1 MNHQVLQYALL
12 LDYPDLCQTQ
22 WSYYNILINTA
33 EPGGL
38 QLQRGRQDQATEHT
52 RMHAS
57 TFCQQKGNL
66 VSANVLHLLLAP
78 LSDITHRGC

>member
-1 MNHQVLQYALL
+1 MNHQVLKYALL

-22 WSYYNILINTA
+22 WSYYSILINTA

-38 QLQRGRQDQATEHT
+38 QLQRGRQDRVAEHT

-57 TFCQQKGNL
+57 TLCQQKGTWSQQ
-66 VSANVLHLLLAP
+66 VCFIFS
-78 LSDITHRGC
+78 